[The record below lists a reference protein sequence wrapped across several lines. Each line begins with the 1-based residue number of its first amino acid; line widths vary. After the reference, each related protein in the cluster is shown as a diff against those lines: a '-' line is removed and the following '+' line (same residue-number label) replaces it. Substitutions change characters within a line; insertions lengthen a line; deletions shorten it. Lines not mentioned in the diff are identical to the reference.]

1 MTELMVS
8 LLLLVVGLGIST
20 LRSQLTLLVK
30 KQDEHLTTQ
39 KAIIEELKKLTD
51 SQNRVS
57 P

>member
-1 MTELMVS
+1 MVS